1 MPKPSKR
8 FRANAEHVD
17 AAKRY
22 AITEAFTTLKKFKV
36 AKFDE
41 SVDVAWRRAD
51 ALPPMSPGMTARV
64 RAALERPGDVGIHR
78 GPLT

>member
-8 FRANAEHVD
+8 FRANAEHID
-17 AAKRY
+17 ATKRY

-41 SVDVAWRRAD
+41 SVDVAIKLGVDPRQSD
-51 ALPPMSPGMTARV
+51 QMV
-64 RAALERPGDVGIHR
+64 RGGR
-78 GPLT
+78 